1 MTKMLMIN
9 DMVMKYNFVFIFSP
23 FIKLWNPLTKLKYFY
38 LIPNSFKKN
47 DKSKESRITNFD
59 KLSFL
64 QSSLQ

>member
-23 FIKLWNPLTKLKYFY
+23 FVRLWNPLTKLKYFF
-38 LIPNSFKKN
+38 LTPNFLKN

-64 QSSLQ
+64 QSILQ